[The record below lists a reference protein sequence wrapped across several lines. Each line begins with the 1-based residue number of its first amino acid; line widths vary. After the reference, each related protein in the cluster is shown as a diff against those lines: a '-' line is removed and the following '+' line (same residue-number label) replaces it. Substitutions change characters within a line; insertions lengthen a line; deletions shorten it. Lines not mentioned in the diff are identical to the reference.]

1 MTFEPAPPLVTF
13 DRLEKSYRE
22 GARTIQALP
31 PVSGRFMAGE
41 STALVGRSG
50 SGKTTLL
57 NLLSGIDRPDA
68 GTAAIDGTE
77 IIALSEEERTL
88 FRRRHIGFIFQFFN
102 LLPTLTVRENV
113 RFPLE
118 LLATP
123 RKEAEARV
131 EDLLGRVGL
140 QDRLD
145 AFPDRLSGGE
155 RQRAAIARALAH
167 RPRLLLADEPT
178 GALDPE
184 TGEGVMALLVE
195 TVRKEGGALVLVTH
209 SQRLARRADRVLF
222 LSPHGLSPEE
232 STA

>member
-1 MTFEPAPPLVTF
+1 MSSTPTSPLVTF

-31 PVSGRFMAGE
+31 PVSGSFSAGE

-57 NLLSGIDRPDA
+57 NLLSGIDRPDGGIATIA
-68 GTAAIDGTE
+68 GTG

-113 RFPLE
+113 RLPLE
-118 LLATP
+118 LLGLPAG
-123 RKEAEARV
+123 EAAARV
-131 EDLLGRVGL
+131 EEILERVGL
-140 QDRLD
+140 RERLD

-184 TGEGVMALLVE
+184 TGERVMALLLE
-195 TVRKEGGALVLVTH
+195 TVRDEGGALVLVTH
-209 SQRLARRADRVLF
+209 SQRLAQQADRVLF
-222 LSPHGLSPEE
+222 LTPHGLSPEE
-232 STA
+232 GAA